1 MFVFVV
7 HWKTRDW
14 LYWEAIPA
22 SVLRIASLGEM
33 VVHAAQ
39 MGENRLLVRLG
50 ERGVTPRDFIDNR
63 VS

>member
-33 VVHAAQ
+33 VGHAAQ
-39 MGENRLLVRLG
+39 MGENLLLVRLG
-50 ERGVTPRDFIDNR
+50 ERG
-63 VS
+63 